1 MNKSVLWTNSL
12 LTVWICNFLIK
23 EYWSKS
29 WNWLQVSISST
40 FYAQLLHTEIPKAHK
55 DTDSLTKFL
64 RFYDLRVKKLLVNMM
79 VKLTTTGH
87 DSPSNSLPFEQFC
100 WTNFF
105 SFLLPVLDLR
115 RTTCIDWLPTSLAKT
130 ISVLKWNIYTYW
142 LDLKFVWRELLILPQ
157 SLRFNFD
164 TFYY

>member
-1 MNKSVLWTNSL
+1 MLKL
-12 LTVWICNFLIK
+12 LIK
-23 EYWSKS
+23 CW
-29 WNWLQVSISST
+29 WNWMQVSISPT
-40 FYAQLLHTEIPKAHK
+40 FYAQILRTQITKVQE
-55 DTDSLTKFL
+55 DTDNLTKFL
-64 RFYDLRVKKLLVNMM
+64 RFYDLYVKKLLVNMM

-105 SFLLPVLDLR
+105 FILVASFRLEAHDVHRL
-115 RTTCIDWLPTSLAKT
+115 ITSLAKT

-164 TFYY
+164 TFCY